1 MIKSLK
7 GSNGQI
13 ELHEDK
19 VVIQRKGLGAKLI
32 SGAFTSGAKEI
43 MIDSISG
50 IQFKEAGIT
59 QGFIQF
65 TIPGEGAGGSSSK
78 SDLSSL
84 FSSTGQNRQQDENTV
99 TFNVGF
105 KPKETNKAWSELK
118 EDIQTMMKKAKGQ
131 STQTTVSAAP
141 SDADE
146 LEKFA
151 KLKEQGIISA
161 EEFDTKKKE
170 LLGL

>member
-7 GSNGQI
+7 GTNGQI

-19 VVIQRKGLGAKLI
+19 VVIKREGLGAKLL

-50 IQFKEAGIT
+50 IQFKEARMT

-78 SDLSSL
+78 STFTL
-84 FSSTGQNRQQDENTV
+84 FSGTGKNRQQDENTV
-99 TFNVGF
+99 TFGSGF
-105 KPKETNKAWSELK
+105 KPKETNKA
-118 EDIQTMMKKAKGQ
+118 
-131 STQTTVSAAP
+131 
-141 SDADE
+141 
-146 LEKFA
+146 
-151 KLKEQGIISA
+151 
-161 EEFDTKKKE
+161 
-170 LLGL
+170 